1 MSTRAGSHAG
11 RGFRYQDAVAVYFCA
26 QEISGHAHHG
36 SVFPEGGDDL
46 ELRSLAART
55 LVQVKS
61 RRDHLGPFSPR
72 TVASFIRKMWDAQD
86 LGADD
91 RFLLVLESDV
101 GKNRSPEDNLLD
113 LSSYHAVVA
122 ELKRR
127 SAPDAMIARTKV
139 LVLPNPRSGA
149 IDLIAATQG
158 CTLLEAEIFFSD
170 LIGLVGRVSDD
181 NGLRSGGE
189 FLGISISD
197 VQYRF
202 VALQPML
209 TSLVVEEALTLGY
222 CDAVDFLS
230 QDADPLFYLG
240 VDVQASHVAAGLVV
254 ERPELRATVLSG
266 LESKRN
272 ALIYGAS
279 GSGKSALLW
288 EAAHASRHSVRWFL
302 IRSLSPSAVPS
313 LVQLAR
319 SRRASP
325 EAPVGFIIDD
335 VGRGFS
341 DGWGALAT
349 EVDRNPGLLLLASV
363 REEDRYPL
371 TEARRALQ
379 IEVVGDETLAERVWR
394 ELRERGQTAW
404 KGWKEPWNLAA
415 GHLLEYIHALTQGQR
430 LSETLHAQVAQ
441 RMNDPARHGELDIL
455 RLVSC
460 ANAAGCG
467 ASISEIPKRLGVS
480 PSTVS
485 HALTR
490 LKNEHLAQNTRDGL
504 VVGLHE
510 VRSQEL
516 LRLCH
521 EYPPPLLADTAAMAA
536 LLIPANDLKRF
547 LERTLS
553 RYAECDNSVLE
564 SLSLRLEEAP
574 SPVLFSAILTGLDL
588 ANAHRTVRT
597 WLDTPEAK
605 AVPKSLQPAPA
616 GFAIANVEP
625 PDVGPMVP
633 ACRRFTEIRAGV
645 ATSGLTARFLARL
658 APAQLRPILAGA
670 VQTSE
675 LTDCLSA
682 LLGQAIPPAL
692 LSEFGQLSP
701 PLLTADFED
710 VVSLLDVAAR
720 IDRSLAIEW
729 VNRVGQPSLHQR
741 FSEHVSWA
749 DTPYLQTCEEGWMV
763 QSNIWYVAS
772 SVQPDIHDSVVR
784 ACDVLVALTP
794 IADVVASTALGADG
808 SPMMLPGTDQFL
820 VKKRIPREVFFA
832 PPEATRNREWLAIL
846 NAQLAVDS
854 YTAYLANCL
863 ELVQT
868 LNHSIRALLDA
879 RFREKKNPSAA
890 AALGRIHMESSTLV
904 APEERFAP
912 TPKKFS
918 KLQGILSSCSVD
930 LIVRFFKLPE
940 DAPAYLGWLSDLIK
954 SISSAETDEP
964 WHILSSA
971 PPKELRELRSLIEG
985 MQTLSGEAHVKRRAP
1000 FITHRKFALPRG
1012 KSLEAAIRAST
1023 AHREAQLKAL
1033 ENEVRA
1039 KLSPGTE
1046 GIGIHLLPDNTIP
1059 SVWPPADI
1067 LITPKHDSGETG
1079 ITQESISEALHDFTA
1094 NGRKLCLL
1102 PVLRGLGLTNLA
1114 SSGYS
1119 ALLPVPSEDA
1129 QLWCRQA
1136 GVGISPLPTVGAFTR
1151 ITHCLEELQ
1160 GIDAYFERKS
1170 QRTRQEEST
1179 HRTVLE
1185 TLEEARHQ
1193 WQALEVPDELRADGE
1208 ALINA
1213 SISGDL
1219 WLAAGALE
1227 VLRGN
1232 ESSAMATL
1240 NRLLIDLTIF
1250 DSLNAELPSESGIDI
1265 H

>member
-1 MSTRAGSHAG
+1 M
-11 RGFRYQDAVAVYFCA
+11 YFCA

-46 ELRSLAART
+46 EFRSLATRT

-61 RRDHLGPFSPR
+61 RRDHRGPFSPR

-101 GKNRSPEDNLLD
+101 GQNRSPEDELLD

-122 ELKRR
+122 ELKKR

-149 IDLIAATQG
+149 IGLIAVTQD
-158 CTLLEAEIFFSD
+158 CTLFEAEIYFSD

-181 NGLRSGGE
+181 NGMRSCGE
-189 FLGISISD
+189 FLGISVSD
-197 VQYRF
+197 VQYRL
-202 VALQPML
+202 VALQPLL

-230 QDADPLFYLG
+230 KDADPLFYLG

-254 ERPELRATVLSG
+254 ERPELRAAVLSG

-302 IRSLSPSAVPS
+302 IRSLSPSTVPS
-313 LVQLAR
+313 LIQLAR

-341 DGWGALAT
+341 EGWAALAA
-349 EVDRNPGLLLLASV
+349 EVDRNAGLLLLASV

-371 TEARRALQ
+371 TEARHALQ
-379 IEVVGDETLAERVWR
+379 IKVVGDETLAERVWL

-404 KGWKEPWNLAA
+404 KGWREPWNLAA
-415 GHLLEYIHALTQGQR
+415 GHLLEYTHVLTQGQR
-430 LSETLHAQVAQ
+430 LRETLHAQVAH
-441 RMNDPARHGELDIL
+441 RMNDPLRHGELDIL

-480 PSTVS
+480 PSTIS

-490 LKNEHLAQNTRDGL
+490 LKNEHLVQNTEDGL

-536 LLIPANDLKRF
+536 LLIPTNDLQRF

-553 RYAECDNSVLE
+553 RYAECDDAVLE
-564 SLSLRLEEAP
+564 SLALRLEEAP
-574 SPVLFSAILTGLDL
+574 NPALFSAILTGLDR

-605 AVPKSLQPAPA
+605 AVPKSLQASPA
-616 GFAIANVEP
+616 GLAIANIEP
-625 PDVGPMVP
+625 PDIGPMVP
-633 ACRRFTEIRAGV
+633 ACRSFTEIRAEV
-645 ATSGLTARFLARL
+645 VTSGLTARFLARL
-658 APAQLRPILAGA
+658 SPLQLRGVLEAV

-675 LTDCLSA
+675 LTGCLSA
-682 LLGQAIPPAL
+682 LLGQATPPAH
-692 LSEFGQLSP
+692 LSEFARLCP

-710 VVSLLDVAAR
+710 VVSLLSVAAR
-720 IDRSLAIEW
+720 IDRSLAIQW
-729 VNRVGQPSLHQR
+729 VNHVGQPSLHQR
-741 FSEHVSWA
+741 FSEQISWSDA
-749 DTPYLQTCEEGWMV
+749 PSLQTCEEGWLV
-763 QSNIWYVAS
+763 QSNIWFVAS
-772 SVQPDIHDSVVR
+772 SVQPDIHELVVR
-784 ACDVLVALTP
+784 ACDVLTALTP
-794 IADVVASTALGADG
+794 IADIVASIALGADG
-808 SPMMLPGTDQFL
+808 SAVALPGSDQLL
-820 VKKRIPREVFFA
+820 VRKRIPRKAFFA
-832 PPEATRNREWLAIL
+832 PPEVTRNREWLAIL

-854 YTAYLANCL
+854 YTAFLANCL
-863 ELVQT
+863 ELLQA
-868 LNHSIRALLDA
+868 LNQCIRALLDA
-879 RFREKKNPSAA
+879 LLRGRRNSSAIDV
-890 AALGRIHMESSTLV
+890 LGRIHIESSTLV
-904 APEERFAP
+904 APPE
-912 TPKKFS
+912 KFS
-918 KLQGILSSCSVD
+918 VTPRSSSKLPGILSNCSAD
-930 LIVRFFKLPE
+930 LIRRFFTLPE
-940 DAPAYLGWLSDLIK
+940 DAPAYLGWLSDLTK
-954 SISSAETDEP
+954 SITSAEADEP
-964 WHILSSA
+964 WGILSPA
-971 PPKELRELRSLIEG
+971 PPKELSELRFLVEG
-985 MQTLSGEAHVKRRAP
+985 MQTLAGEAHTRRRSP
-1000 FITHRKFALPRG
+1000 FNTHRKVALPRG
-1012 KSLEAAIRAST
+1012 KCLEAAIRASS
-1023 AHREAQLKAL
+1023 AHREAELKAL
-1033 ENEVRA
+1033 KSEVRE
-1039 KLSPGTE
+1039 KLSPVSE
-1046 GIGIHLLPDNTIP
+1046 RIGIHLLRDNAIP
-1059 SVWPPADI
+1059 SAWPPADI
-1067 LITPKHDSGETG
+1067 LITTMLDSGETDV
-1079 ITQESISEALHDFTA
+1079 TQEGISQALHDFA
-1094 NGRKLCLL
+1094 AKGRKLCLL
-1102 PVLRGLGLTNLA
+1102 PVLRGVGLTNLA

-1129 QLWCRQA
+1129 ELWCRQA
-1136 GVGISPLPTVGAFTR
+1136 GVGIAPLPSVGAFTR
-1151 ITHCLEELQ
+1151 ITHCLEELE
-1160 GIDAYFERKS
+1160 GIDSYFERKS
-1170 QRTRQEEST
+1170 QRTHQEDSTRQ
-1179 HRTVLE
+1179 TVLE
-1185 TLEEARHQ
+1185 RLERAIHR
-1193 WQALEVPDELRADGE
+1193 WQALDVPDELRADGD

-1219 WLAAGALE
+1219 LLAAGALE
-1227 VLRGN
+1227 TLRGN
-1232 ESSAMATL
+1232 ENSAISSL
-1240 NRLLIDLTIF
+1240 SHFLVDLTIF
-1250 DSLNAELPSESGIDI
+1250 DCLNAELPSDSGFDI
-1265 H
+1265 N

>member
-1 MSTRAGSHAG
+1 M
-11 RGFRYQDAVAVYFCA
+11 YFCA

-189 FLGISISD
+189 FLGISVSD

-202 VALQPML
+202 VALQPLL
-209 TSLVVEEALTLGY
+209 TSLVVEEALTIGY

-254 ERPELRATVLSG
+254 ERPELRAAVLSG

-341 DGWGALAT
+341 EGWAALAT
-349 EVDRNPGLLLLASV
+349 EVDRNAGLLLLASV

-379 IEVVGDETLAERVWR
+379 IKVVGDETLAERVWL

-415 GHLLEYIHALTQGQR
+415 GHLLEYTHVLTQGQR
-430 LSETLHAQVAQ
+430 LSETLHAQVAH
-441 RMNDPARHGELDIL
+441 RMNDPLRHGELDIL

-490 LKNEHLAQNTRDGL
+490 LKNEHLVQNTGDGL

-536 LLIPANDLKRF
+536 LLIPANDLQRF

-553 RYAECDNSVLE
+553 RYAECDDAVLE
-564 SLSLRLEEAP
+564 SLALRLEEAP
-574 SPVLFSAILTGLDL
+574 SPVLFSAILTDLDR

-605 AVPKSLQPAPA
+605 AVPRSLQATPA
-616 GFAIANVEP
+616 GLAIANIEP
-625 PDVGPMVP
+625 PDIGPTVP
-633 ACRRFTEIRAGV
+633 ACRRFTEIRARV
-645 ATSGLTARFLARL
+645 LTSGLTARFLAPL
-658 APAQLRPILAGA
+658 PPAQLRRVLEAA

-682 LLGQAIPPAL
+682 LLGQATPPSL
-692 LSEFGQLSP
+692 LLEFAQLCP

-710 VVSLLDVAAR
+710 VVSLLNVAAR
-720 IDRSLAIEW
+720 IDRSLPIEW
-729 VNRVGQPSLHQR
+729 VNRVGQPVLHQR

-749 DTPYLQTCEEGWMV
+749 DTPCLQTCDEGWLA
-763 QSNIWYVAS
+763 QSNIWFVAS
-772 SVQPDIHDSVVR
+772 SVQPDIHESVVR
-784 ACDVLVALTP
+784 ACNALAALTP
-794 IADVVASTALGADG
+794 IADIVASTALGPDG
-808 SPMMLPGTDQFL
+808 SAVMLPGTDQLL
-820 VKKRIPREVFFA
+820 VRKRIPKQAFYP
-832 PPEATRNREWLAIL
+832 PPEVTRNREWLAIL

-868 LNHSIRALLDA
+868 LNQSIRALLDA

-890 AALGRIHMESSTLV
+890 AALGRIHIESSTLV
-904 APEERFAP
+904 APEERFAAP
-912 TPKKFS
+912 PRRS
-918 KLQGILSSCSVD
+918 SRLQGILSSCSVD

-954 SISSAETDEP
+954 SISSAEADEP
-964 WHILSSA
+964 WDILSPA
-971 PPKELRELRSLIEG
+971 PPKELGELRSLVEG
-985 MQTLSGEAHVKRRAP
+985 MQTLAGEAYARRRSP
-1000 FITHRKFALPRG
+1000 FTTHRKVALPRG
-1012 KSLEAAIRAST
+1012 KCLEAAVKASS
-1023 AHREAQLKAL
+1023 AHRKSELKSL

-1039 KLSPGTE
+1039 KLTLGADR
-1046 GIGIHLLPDNTIP
+1046 IGIHLLPDNAIP

-1067 LITPKHDSGETG
+1067 LITPKLDSGETDV
-1079 ITQESISEALHDFTA
+1079 TQESISQALHDFA
-1094 NGRKLCLL
+1094 ENGRKLCLL
-1102 PVLRGLGLTNLA
+1102 PVLRGRGLTNLA
-1114 SSGYS
+1114 SSGY
-1119 ALLPVPSEDA
+1119 ATLLPAPTEDA
-1129 QLWCRQA
+1129 ELWCRQA
-1136 GVGISPLPTVGAFTR
+1136 GVDIAPLPFVNAFTR
-1151 ITHCLEELQ
+1151 ITRCLGELQ

-1170 QRTRQEEST
+1170 QRTHQEECT
-1179 HRTVLE
+1179 RQTVLE
-1185 TLEEARHQ
+1185 ALEEARHR
-1193 WQALEVPDELRADGE
+1193 WHALEVPDELRADGE

-1213 SISGDL
+1213 SISGDVL
-1219 WLAAGALE
+1219 LAADAWKTF
-1227 VLRGN
+1227 RGT
-1232 ESSAMATL
+1232 ESSAMAIL
-1240 NRLLIDLTIF
+1240 NRYLVDLTLF
-1250 DSLNAELPSESGIDI
+1250 DCLNAELPCESGIDI
-1265 H
+1265 N